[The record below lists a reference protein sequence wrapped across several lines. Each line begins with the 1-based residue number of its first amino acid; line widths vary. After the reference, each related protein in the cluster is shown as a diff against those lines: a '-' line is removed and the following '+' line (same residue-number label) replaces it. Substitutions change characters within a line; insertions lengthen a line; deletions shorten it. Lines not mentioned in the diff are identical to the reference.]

1 MNLGMLD
8 HSDAQEI
15 LDYLKD
21 SDNDVTSEDRDLY
34 IYLIL
39 INKRDDLYDMLWEF
53 FEEKVPSLPND
64 EERLKI
70 SELPEHFSELK

>member
-1 MNLGMLD
+1 MLD

-34 IYLIL
+34 VYLIL
-39 INKRDDLYDMLWEF
+39 INKRDDLYDML
-53 FEEKVPSLPND
+53 
-64 EERLKI
+64 
-70 SELPEHFSELK
+70 